1 MLQELFICTQMM
13 IGLIAKNLSIP
24 SLEATYTWIRAGN
37 QDFQMA
43 MYLFQAT

>member
-1 MLQELFICTQMM
+1 MLQELFICTQT
-13 IGLIAKNLSIP
+13 ILIAKNLSIL